1 MSKKNNF
8 LRFLG
13 YVRPY
18 SRYLLLAVIGG
29 IVKFTVPL
37 LVPQVTRHLLDNV
50 FLNAALSQAEKL
62 NQLLLWAGGL
72 IAVFVFVFAPWV
84 YIRHYFADKAS
95 HRAVFHLRYTLYYH
109 ILRMSASFFT
119 RNRSGQIV
127 SRLISDVALAQNLVG
142 SALTNTWMDA
152 AALLVVLFF
161 LFRID
166 PPTALLALAT
176 FPVYLY
182 FFRKF
187 SVEIKSTTKRIQEEL
202 AAMAGTMNEKIAGN
216 TVVRAFTGEK
226 VESRKFHRQS
236 EQLFTTSMK
245 RILIQ
250 SANQAITATLTN
262 IAPLAV
268 VLFGGYRVIYG
279 HLTVGGLMAVIM
291 YLAPLYLPLQ
301 RFSELNIVLANAM
314 AALDRIF
321 EIMDEVPEITDRP
334 GAADL
339 PCPSGKVEF
348 DKVSFHYTRGCPV
361 IEDINFCAAPGKR
374 IALVG
379 PSGSGKTTIVSLIP
393 RFYDVASGSIR
404 IDGMDVRDI
413 TMQSLRRHIGM
424 VLQDPIL
431 FSGTI
436 RENVLYGLPNASDE
450 QVEAAC
456 RAANAY
462 EFILS
467 LPQGFDT
474 EVGER
479 GRQLSGGQKQRL
491 TLARAFLKDP
501 RILILDEATS
511 SLDTESER
519 MIQDAMQRL
528 MAGRTTFI
536 IAHRLSTV
544 THADNI
550 LVLQNGRIAEQ
561 GTHDELM
568 HAAGLYSRFYRRQLE
583 LSRSNNLLAIPF
595 Q

>member
-18 SRYLLLAVIGG
+18 SKYLALAVVGG

-37 LVPQVTRHLLDNV
+37 LIPQVTRHLLDNV
-50 FLNAALSQAEKL
+50 FLNPAMTSDEKV

-72 IAVFVFVFAPWV
+72 VAVFVFIFAPWV
-84 YIRHYFADKAS
+84 YVRHYCADKAS
-95 HRAVFHLRYTLYYH
+95 HRAVFQLRYTLYYH

-119 RNRSGQIV
+119 RNRSGHIV

-152 AALLVVLFF
+152 AALVMVLVF

-166 PPTALLALAT
+166 APTAALALAT

-182 FFRKF
+182 FFRTFKDQ
-187 SVEIKSTTKRIQEEL
+187 IKSTTTQIQEEL
-202 AAMAGTMNEKIAGN
+202 AQMAGTMSEKISAN
-216 TVVRAFTGEK
+216 AVVRAFAGEK
-226 VESRKFHRQS
+226 VETRNFHTQS
-236 EQLFTTSMK
+236 EKLFKTNLK
-245 RILIQ
+245 RIVIQ
-250 SANQAITATLTN
+250 SANQAVTSTLTN

-268 VLFGGYRVIYG
+268 VLFGGYRVIQG
-279 HLTVGGLMAVIM
+279 DLTVGGLMAVMM

-321 EIMDEVPEITDRP
+321 EIMDEVPEIRDRP
-334 GAADL
+334 GAKDL
-339 PCPSGKVEF
+339 PFPSGQVEL
-348 DKVSFHYTRGCPV
+348 DDVSFHYTQGCPV
-361 IEDINFCAAPGKR
+361 IENISFCARPGQKV
-374 IALVG
+374 ALVG

-413 TMQSLRRHIGM
+413 TMESLRRHIGM
-424 VLQDPIL
+424 VLQDPVL

-436 RENVLYGLPNASDE
+436 KENVLYGLPEASDE
-450 QVEAAC
+450 QVMEAC
-456 RAANAY
+456 RAANAL
-462 EFILS
+462 EFICT
-467 LPQGFDT
+467 LPEGFDT

-479 GRQLSGGQKQRL
+479 GCQLSGGQKQRI

-511 SLDTESER
+511 SLDTESEK
-519 MIQDAMQRL
+519 MIQDAMHRL

-544 THADNI
+544 TGADNI
-550 LVLQNGRIAEQ
+550 LVLQKGRIAEQ
-561 GTHDELM
+561 GTHAALM
-568 HAAGLYSRFYRRQLE
+568 DKGGIYRQFYRRQIE
-583 LSRSNNLLAIPF
+583 LGQANLLAIPF